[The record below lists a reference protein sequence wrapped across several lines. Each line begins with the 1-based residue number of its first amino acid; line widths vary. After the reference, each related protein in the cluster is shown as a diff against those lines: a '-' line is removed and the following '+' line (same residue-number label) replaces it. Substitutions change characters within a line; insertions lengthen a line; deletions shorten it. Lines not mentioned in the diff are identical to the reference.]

1 MNEVIR
7 LLKVLEVFGSIQGE
21 GVHTGLP
28 TTFVRLSGCN
38 LRCTWC
44 DTAYSQNGLAGDDT
58 TVEEVM
64 DQIRGL
70 DRPYLCVTG
79 GEPLLHHDVI
89 ALCSAAIG
97 EGYNVDIETNGSIGV
112 GELIKCC
119 PDVFLSMDVKTPSS
133 GQESSFHEEN
143 LRFLRVKD
151 QLKFIVS
158 DPTDID
164 FALNFIREHRPP
176 CELIITPCSNDNAE
190 ALADHLSNELRKGE
204 YRMFLNRIRLMLQ
217 THRMIWGPGRKMV

>member
-1 MNEVIR
+1 M
-7 LLKVLEVFGSIQGE
+7 LKVLEVFCSIQGE

-38 LRCTWC
+38 LRCIWC
-44 DTAYSQNGLAGDDT
+44 DTAYSQNGSDGDNI

-64 DQIRGL
+64 SQVMRL
-70 DRPYLCVTG
+70 DRPYLCITG
-79 GEPLLHHDVI
+79 GEPLLQHDVI
-89 ALCSAAIG
+89 ALCSTAIE
-97 EGYNVDIETNGSIGV
+97 EGYSVDIETNGSIGIE
-112 GELIKCC
+112 ELIKRC

-133 GQESSFHEEN
+133 GQEGSFHEGN
-143 LRFLRVKD
+143 LRLLRAED

-164 FALNFIREHRPP
+164 FALNFIREQGPP
-176 CELIITPCSNDNAE
+176 CDLIITPCSNENAE
-190 ALADHLSNELRKGE
+190 VLAEYLKRELQKGE